1 MDYDPRNRGGPMY
14 PRVGPTAPP
23 PPVSA
28 GVPYRVASSSAAG
41 SAPPSSGLG
50 IRVMIKP
57 EYQITPPPQLTATT
71 SDVPRST
78 FKFDFEFERR
88 ILAEAEKENP
98 DWSKFVTEV
107 PPQRPSSSKP
117 PPPTASPLTPP
128 GDPVVE
134 KYVSSGLAR
143 DAVAFAVLNY
153 GDNPIKVSEF
163 VKGYN
168 MIREMGFTSKN
179 VAEVLAMYDNDT
191 DKALGHLLNN
201 S

>member
-1 MDYDPRNRGGPMY
+1 MY
-14 PRVGPTAPP
+14 VLLFSFLLYKKIYGFL
-23 PPVSA
+23 SCGFQA
-28 GVPYRVASSSAAG
+28 G
-41 SAPPSSGLG
+41 GLG

-57 EYQITPPPQLTATT
+57 EYQITPPT
-71 SDVPRST
+71 
-78 FKFDFEFERR
+78 
-88 ILAEAEKENP
+88 
-98 DWSKFVTEV
+98 
-107 PPQRPSSSKP
+107 PS
-117 PPPTASPLTPP
+117 